1 MRPERPPPLNDPGL
15 REREQLATFLVIALT
30 VVFGGAFVAFLIFI
44 SLGLFLWVIVISALI
59 ALYTGVHYLIW
70 GPRKA
75 PADEGTI
82 DVEPTRAETRPDVSV
97 EDRSGN
103 ETDGEAR

>member
-1 MRPERPPPLNDPGL
+1 MRPERPPPSNDPET
-15 REREQLATFLVIALT
+15 REREQLATFLALALT

-44 SLGLFLWVIVISALI
+44 SLGLFLWVIVIGGLI

-82 DVEPTRAETRPDVSV
+82 DVEPTRAESRLDDSLD
-97 EDRSGN
+97 DRKDKQI
-103 ETDGEAR
+103 DGEAR

>member
-1 MRPERPPPLNDPGL
+1 MHPERPPPLNDPGS

-30 VVFGGAFVAFLIFI
+30 VVFGGAFVAFLIFV
-44 SLGLFLWVIVISALI
+44 SLGLFLWVIVVSALI
-59 ALYTGVHYLIW
+59 ALYTGVHYVIW

-82 DVEPTRAETRPDVSV
+82 DVEPTRAETWPDDSL
-97 EDRSGN
+97 EDRQGK
-103 ETDGEAR
+103 EIDGEGR

>member
-1 MRPERPPPLNDPGL
+1 M
-15 REREQLATFLVIALT
+15 ATFLAIALT
-30 VVFGGAFVAFLIFI
+30 VVFGGAFVAFLIFV
-44 SLGLFLWVIVISALI
+44 SLGLFLWVIVISGLI

-82 DVEPTRAETRPDVSV
+82 DVEPTRAETRPDDLLD
-97 EDRSGN
+97 DRREQ
-103 ETDGEAR
+103 ETNGEAR

>member
-1 MRPERPPPLNDPGL
+1 MRPERPPPLNDPQS
-15 REREQLATFLVIALT
+15 REREQLATFLAIALT
-30 VVFGGAFVAFLIFI
+30 VVLGGAFVAFLIFV
-44 SLGLFLWVIVISALI
+44 SLGLFLWVIVLSGLI

-82 DVEPTRAETRPDVSV
+82 DVEPTRAETRPDDSL
-97 EDRSGN
+97 EDRTRN
-103 ETDGEAR
+103 EIDDEAR

>member
-1 MRPERPPPLNDPGL
+1 MRPERPPPLNDPQS
-15 REREQLATFLVIALT
+15 REREQLATFLAIALT
-30 VVFGGAFVAFLIFI
+30 VVFGGAFVAFLIFV
-44 SLGLFLWVIVISALI
+44 SLGLFLWVIVLSGLI

-82 DVEPTRAETRPDVSV
+82 DVEPTRAETRPDDSL
-97 EDRSGN
+97 EDRT
-103 ETDGEAR
+103 EKEIDGEGR